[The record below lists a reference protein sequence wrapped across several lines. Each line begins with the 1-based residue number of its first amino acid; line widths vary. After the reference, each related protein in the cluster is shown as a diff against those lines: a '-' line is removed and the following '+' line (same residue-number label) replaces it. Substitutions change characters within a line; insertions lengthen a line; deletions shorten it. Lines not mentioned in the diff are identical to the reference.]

1 MKCDLHVHT
10 IHSGMCTIP
19 LIERVCRECYSDPA
33 DVYGTLKQRG
43 MDLVTVTDHD
53 SIDAAESLRKYPDFF
68 LSEEVS
74 CILPSGT
81 NLHMGVYDI
90 QERDHVELQRRAT
103 DFPSLLAYLRERN
116 LFFTVNHVYSSLTGR
131 RAAADFDLFGRVFP
145 GVEVLNGQMLAMSN
159 AAARDFASQWRRA
172 PIAGSDAHT
181 IAPLASAYT
190 SIPNCASKQ
199 DFLDQLRNG
208 HGIACGESGNYGK
221 LATTVFEIASS
232 MAAEKPWIGLLL
244 SPLLAAIPV
253 AVLLNYVR
261 ELVFYQRWSR
271 TSRRNTSS
279 VPVEVGPASEVSA

>member
-19 LIERVCRECYSDPA
+19 LINRVCRECYSDPA
-33 DVYGTLKQRG
+33 AVYDTLKQRG

-53 SIDAAESLRKYPDFF
+53 SIDAVESLRQHPDFF

-90 QERDHVELQRRAT
+90 TEHDHVELQRRAS
-103 DFPSLLAYLRERN
+103 DFDSLHAYLRERN
-116 LFFTVNHVYSSLTGR
+116 LFFSVNHVYSSLTGR
-131 RAAADFDLFGRVFP
+131 RKATDFELFATVFP
-145 GVEVLNGQMLAMSN
+145 AVEVLNGQMLAMSN
-159 AAARDFASQWRRA
+159 NAARDFAAMCSRA

-190 SIPNCASKQ
+190 EIPASRSKQ
-199 DFLDQLRNG
+199 EFLEQLR
-208 HGIACGESGNYGK
+208 HGCGQARGESGNYGK
-221 LATTVFEIASS
+221 LVNTVFEIATS
-232 MAAEKPWIGLLL
+232 MAAERPWIGLLL

-253 AVLLNYVR
+253 AVLLNYAR
-261 ELVFYQRWSR
+261 ELMFYQRWSR
-271 TSRRNTSS
+271 TSRANTSA
-279 VPVEVGPASEVSA
+279 VPVEVAPASEVSV